1 MLNYIRADYKRILT
15 RVPRVIFL
23 ILFEIVFAGYV
34 IHSWSKAA
42 GNFTSVSLMNSAS
55 TFFAIWFN
63 YTICLVDFV
72 QGFNYDFRAK
82 TIQVAL
88 GLGVSRLK
96 VIMAKLIQLSLVMLT
111 DLAVTFVVLGGL
123 SVFTGIYLNPQQ
135 FGYLLLNG
143 LNCVVLVACS
153 AGLLMPLIF
162 RTQSMV
168 LALIGFFI
176 LVPGFHTTAVRLAVR
191 LAPEFVQ
198 RMQPDQYFHDSCIN
212 LTFTNAIQGAFQLWP
227 LIGTIAWFAI
237 GIYLTWLAFRKM
249 ELDF

>member
-15 RVPRVIFL
+15 RTPRVVFL

-34 IHSWSKAA
+34 IHTWNKAA

-55 TFFAIWFN
+55 TFFAMWFN
-63 YTICLVDFV
+63 MTICLVDFV
-72 QGFNYDFRAK
+72 QTFNYDFRAK

-96 VIMAKLIQLSLVMLT
+96 VIIAKLIQLSLVMLT
-111 DLAVTFVVLGGL
+111 DLAVTFVMLGGV
-123 SVFTGIYLNPQQ
+123 SVYMGIFVNPQQ

-143 LNCVVLVACS
+143 LNCIVLVACS

-176 LVPGFHTTAVRLAVR
+176 LVPGFHTSAVRLAVR
-191 LAPEFVQ
+191 FAPEFVQ
-198 RMQPDQYFHDSCIN
+198 RLQPDKYFHDNCVN
-212 LTFTNAIQGAFQLWP
+212 LVFTNAIQSAFQLWP
-227 LIGTIAWFAI
+227 ILFTIAWFAI
-237 GIYLTWLAFRKM
+237 GVYLTWLSFRKM

>member
-34 IHSWSKAA
+34 LNSWSKAA
-42 GNFTSVSLMNSAS
+42 GNFTSVSLTNSAS
-55 TFFAIWFN
+55 TFFAMWFN
-63 YTICLVDFV
+63 MTICLVDFV

-82 TIQVAL
+82 TIQAAL

-96 VIMAKLIQLSLVMLT
+96 VIMAKLIQISLVMLT

-135 FGYLLLNG
+135 LGYLLLNG
-143 LNCVVLVACS
+143 LNGVVLVACS

-168 LALIGFFI
+168 LAVFGFFI
-176 LVPGFHTTAVRLAVR
+176 LVPGFHTSAVRLAVR
-191 LAPEFVQ
+191 LGPEFLQ
-198 RMQPDQYFHDSCIN
+198 RMQLDQFFHDNCIN

-227 LIGTIAWFAI
+227 IIGTIAWFAI
-237 GIYLTWLAFRKM
+237 GVYLTWLIFHKM

>member
-96 VIMAKLIQLSLVMLT
+96 VVMAKLIQLSLVMLT

-168 LALIGFFI
+168 LALFGFFI
-176 LVPGFHTTAVRLAVR
+176 LVPGFHTSAVRLAVR
-191 LAPEFVQ
+191 FGPEFLQ
-198 RMQPDQYFHDSCIN
+198 RMQLDQYFHDNCIN
-212 LTFTNAIQGAFQLWP
+212 LVFTNAIQGAFQLWP
-227 LIGTIAWFAI
+227 IIGTIAWFAI

>member
-96 VIMAKLIQLSLVMLT
+96 VVMAKLIQLSLVMLT

-168 LALIGFFI
+168 LALFGFFI
-176 LVPGFHTTAVRLAVR
+176 LVPGFHTGAVRLAVR

-198 RMQPDQYFHDSCIN
+198 RMELDQYFHDNCIN
-212 LTFTNAIQGAFQLWP
+212 LAFTNAIQGAFQLWP
-227 LIGTIAWFAI
+227 ILFSIAWFAI
-237 GIYLTWLAFRKM
+237 GIYLTWISFRKM